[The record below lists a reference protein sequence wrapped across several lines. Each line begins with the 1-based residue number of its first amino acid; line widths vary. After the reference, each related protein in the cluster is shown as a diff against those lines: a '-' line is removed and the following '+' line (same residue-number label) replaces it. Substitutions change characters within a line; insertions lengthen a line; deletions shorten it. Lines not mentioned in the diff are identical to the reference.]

1 MTPLRLLWLNL
12 RIGILTEL
20 EYRANFGVQLFQTF
34 LALVIAVGR
43 LSVIFY
49 HTDELGG
56 WGPDQMLA
64 LTGVFFLVLGMVNLI
79 IQPSMQRVL
88 EDVRRGTLDF
98 VLTKPEDAQLLVSV
112 RQIEIWKVVD
122 VLVGLGL
129 IVVALYRLRESIG
142 VVEALGFALALLAG
156 LAIVYSFLL
165 MLTTCSFWDHVPQLK
180 QYGYPRAST
189 SQAFASVYQV

>member
-56 WGPDQMLA
+56 WGPDQMLRSEERRVGKECA
-64 LTGVFFLVLGMVNLI
+64 
-79 IQPSMQRVL
+79 SMCRS
-88 EDVRRGTLDF
+88 RWS
-98 VLTKPEDAQLLVSV
+98 P
-112 RQIEIWKVVD
+112 
-122 VLVGLGL
+122 
-129 IVVALYRLRESIG
+129 Y
-142 VVEALGFALALLAG
+142 
-156 LAIVYSFLL
+156 
-165 MLTTCSFWDHVPQLK
+165 H
-180 QYGYPRAST
+180 
-189 SQAFASVYQV
+189 